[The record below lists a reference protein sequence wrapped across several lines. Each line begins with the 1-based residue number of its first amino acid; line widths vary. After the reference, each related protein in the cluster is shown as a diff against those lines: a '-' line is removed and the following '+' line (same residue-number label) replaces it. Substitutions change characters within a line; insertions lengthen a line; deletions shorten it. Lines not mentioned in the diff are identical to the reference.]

1 VATVGERETLPHA
14 WFGTYAFGLV
24 RRGILVRQ
32 RIDGTGG
39 ATAVDVV
46 GPGGAILLDGNE
58 ASVSGYAAA
67 EAMVCLCPA
76 SVLAQAATNP
86 TPATR
91 DLLRLHTIALE
102 RMDRLANARNQATAV
117 ARVAALLTSL
127 AEVLSPPRKLE
138 VIPQHLLRRDLAAL
152 LALRHESVSR
162 ALAQLERSGA
172 IRRTR
177 DGVALLRSE
186 ALEA

>member
-1 VATVGERETLPHA
+1 MSGRLSVVSTSRACPDCPATHTQVFEELLPHPQQPCAFRVATVGERETLPHA

-127 AEVLSPPRKLE
+127 SEVLSPPRKLE
-138 VIPQHLLRRDLAAL
+138 VIP
-152 LALRHESVSR
+152 
-162 ALAQLERSGA
+162 
-172 IRRTR
+172 
-177 DGVALLRSE
+177 
-186 ALEA
+186 